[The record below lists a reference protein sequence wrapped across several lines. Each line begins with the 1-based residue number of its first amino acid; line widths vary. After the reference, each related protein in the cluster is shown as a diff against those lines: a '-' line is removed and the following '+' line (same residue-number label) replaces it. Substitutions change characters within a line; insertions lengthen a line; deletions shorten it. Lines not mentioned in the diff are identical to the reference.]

1 MQLKVIHIGN
11 SKGIRLPHTLI
22 RQYHIE
28 DYVEVELH
36 TVVILLRPAA
46 GVREGSEEQFRAA
59 TTNKEP
65 ETELNPW
72 SSLPN
77 HFDEEEWTW

>member
-1 MQLKVIHIGN
+1 MQLKVIQIGN
-11 SKGIRLPHTLI
+11 SKGIRLPQTLI
-22 RQYHIE
+22 RQYRIE

-36 TVVILLRPAA
+36 TDVILLRPSA
-46 GVREGSEEQFRAA
+46 GVREGWEEQFRAA
-59 TTNKEP
+59 TTDNEP

>member
-1 MQLKVIHIGN
+1 MQLKVIHICN

-22 RQYHIE
+22 RQYRIE

-36 TVVILLRPAA
+36 TDVILLRPSA
-46 GVREGSEEQFRAA
+46 GGREGWEEQFRIA
-59 TTNKEP
+59 TADNKS
-65 ETELNPW
+65 ETELNAW

-77 HFDEEEWTW
+77 RFDEEEWTW